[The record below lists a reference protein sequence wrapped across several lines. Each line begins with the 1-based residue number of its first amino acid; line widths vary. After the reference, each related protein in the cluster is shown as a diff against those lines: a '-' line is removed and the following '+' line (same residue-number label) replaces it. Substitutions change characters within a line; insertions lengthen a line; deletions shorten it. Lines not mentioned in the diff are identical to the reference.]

1 MIGKRFSFLLV
12 VLSVVVACSQ
22 TVSDVDSDMSA
33 KEIIRLAEEKN
44 TRNKFREA
52 AEIYL
57 KVDEYYPYSDDARL
71 ALIEAA
77 KAYHASSQL
86 LDLRITARRYLN
98 LYPKEKSAP
107 LAKYLVGM
115 SYFEQ
120 IIDVERD
127 QGAAMDSLR
136 EFKELIELYPS
147 SDYAKLART
156 KFSLAVNQLAGQEMS
171 VGRYYFRKKNPLAA
185 IKRFQ
190 AVLETYPQTA
200 HYYEAQCRLIECYL
214 TIGADKKATAQL
226 KQLTKRFPDNEWTML
241 AKRLLIKSNLKE

>member
-12 VLSVVVACSQ
+12 EMSVVVACCQ

-33 KEIIRLAEEKN
+33 KQIMRLAEEKN

-98 LYPKEKSAP
+98 LYPKEKRAP

-120 IIDVERD
+120 I
-127 QGAAMDSLR
+127 
-136 EFKELIELYPS
+136 
-147 SDYAKLART
+147 
-156 KFSLAVNQLAGQEMS
+156 
-171 VGRYYFRKKNPLAA
+171 
-185 IKRFQ
+185 
-190 AVLETYPQTA
+190 
-200 HYYEAQCRLIECYL
+200 
-214 TIGADKKATAQL
+214 
-226 KQLTKRFPDNEWTML
+226 
-241 AKRLLIKSNLKE
+241 